1 VESSYDQKESIREL
15 AALVRTAAE
24 ATARAAE
31 LLYQWK
37 APEDAEIENLRAVA
51 EELFLKNA
59 EIAQLASDGHYE
71 LAMVKARALKLHCD
85 AAASLRPLGRLRA
98 ILQAKALNGDPVSKL
113 KPEAAN
119 EAAGDAGGDPPAP
132 PESGH

>member
-1 VESSYDQKESIREL
+1 MESSYDQKESIREF

-59 EIAQLASDGHYE
+59 EIAQLASDGHFE
-71 LAMVKARALKLHCD
+71 MAVVKARALKLHCD

-98 ILQAKALNGDPVSKL
+98 ILQAKALNGDPVSRL
-113 KPEAAN
+113 EPKPEN
-119 EAAGDAGGDPPAP
+119 EAARNAGN
-132 PESGH
+132 